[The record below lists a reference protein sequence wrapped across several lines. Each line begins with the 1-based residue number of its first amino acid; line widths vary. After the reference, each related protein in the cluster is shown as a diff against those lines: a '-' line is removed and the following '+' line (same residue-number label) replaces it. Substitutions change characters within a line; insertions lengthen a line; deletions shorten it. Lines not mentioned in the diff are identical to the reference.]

1 MSNKAI
7 FLDSD
12 GVLNTALLKEGKP
25 VAPTTLV
32 ELEIPSE
39 VKPALEKLKA
49 AGYLLIC
56 VTNKPDVERGLMTQ
70 ETVDAIYKKMRA
82 QLPLDDVFICYEEN
96 SACYK
101 PKPGLLWDAA
111 KKYDIDL
118 SRSYMIGDRW
128 RDIGAGQNAPCKT
141 IWIDRHYAEQ
151 KPNPP
156 ANFTADSLM
165 QAAEYILKTS
175 YQISASLLSADFAR
189 LGEQAQAVIDAGA
202 DTLHLDAMDNHFVP
216 QLTIGPLICSALR
229 RYGIKADINVHLM
242 AQPVDKLIVD
252 FAKAGATRI
261 IFHPQT
267 SDNVAHSIQLIKEQD
282 CKVGLAL
289 SPLVTIDVIN
299 DVLDTLDFI
308 LVMSVNPGFAGQPF
322 ISATLD
328 KIKKAREII
337 TAHGTDIRLGVDG
350 GVKVENIATIAQA
363 GADTFITGSAIFNQ
377 PDYAAVILAMRK
389 ELSN

>member
-12 GVLNTALLKEGKP
+12 GVLNTAIMKEGKP
-25 VAPTTLV
+25 VAPTTLS
-32 ELEIPSE
+32 ELEIPEE

-70 ETVDAIYKKMRA
+70 EAVDAIYKKMRA
-82 QLPLDDVFICYEEN
+82 ELPLDDVFICYHES

-101 PKPGLLWDAA
+101 PKPGLLLDAV

-118 SRSYMIGDRW
+118 TRSYMIGDRW
-128 RDIGAGQNAPCKT
+128 RDIEAGQNALCKT
-141 IWIDRHYAEQ
+141 IWIDRHYAEK

-175 YQISASLLSADFAR
+175 YQLSASLLSADFAR

-216 QLTIGPLICSALR
+216 QLTVGPLICAALR
-229 RYGIKADINVHLM
+229 RYGIKAAIQVHVM
-242 AQPVDKLIVD
+242 AQPVDKLIID
-252 FAKAGATRI
+252 FAKAGASCI

-267 SDNVAHSIQLIKEQD
+267 SDNVAQSIKLIKEQE

-289 SPLVTIDVIN
+289 SPLVKIDAIK

-322 ISATLD
+322 IPATLD
-328 KIKKAREII
+328 KIKHVREII
-337 TAHGTDIRLGVDG
+337 TAHGLNIRLGVDG
-350 GVKVENIATIAQA
+350 GVNIDNIASIARA
-363 GADTFITGSAIFNQ
+363 GADTFIAGSAIFNQ
-377 PDYAAVILAMRK
+377 PDYAAVISAMRK
-389 ELSN
+389 ALKD